1 VPLQVSVHFLVKV
14 QPNVVTKSDYFVKIT
29 TPILVALE
37 SRNFKVQVVPLD
49 LAERQEAL
57 EPQVPA
63 LMPLVEILVALRAVL
78 VQLEACYQ
86 RDQAALAAVLAAV
99 LVAAQQEKLMTVAS
113 LAAPQLAKA
122 TAAVQECLPQLAR
135 RLLRQAQLDK
145 LQQAKV
151 PPPVRK
157 LVIVVKQWESLV
169 QQQAPAVVIA
179 AQEVLAPDPRQDPR
193 EQVDPQVHTVHLIHK
208 VLHHAMLKLSALCL
222 VCNHHSAVTRLL
234 CSVKIIIKMMGAST
248 FCGSLKFL
256 VTLVQLVSALVLHL
270 MMVLLSRLT
279 SCSRLCRFKES
290 QHQTSQK
297 HKPSLFVWILQ
308 IHSRSHMI
316 PLLLSVFS
324 MEKQVKD
331 VFVVA

>member
-1 VPLQVSVHFLVKV
+1 
-14 QPNVVTKSDYFVKIT
+14 
-29 TPILVALE
+29 
-37 SRNFKVQVVPLD
+37 
-49 LAERQEAL
+49 
-57 EPQVPA
+57 
-63 LMPLVEILVALRAVL
+63 MPLVEILVALRAVL

-86 RDQAALAAVLAAV
+86 QDQAALAAVLAAALAAV

-135 RLLRQAQLDK
+135 RLLRQAQ
-145 LQQAKV
+145 QQEPLVLLRSIV
-151 PPPVRK
+151 PLPLPTQHRAMYTVHVKHSVCNQKSVDTRFFPFATHIYK
-157 LVIVVKQWESLV
+157 MMDASTLCNLKEETQDQVV
-169 QQQAPAVVIA
+169 
-179 AQEVLAPDPRQDPR
+179 
-193 EQVDPQVHTVHLIHK
+193 QVDPQVHTVHLIHK

-248 FCGSLKFL
+248 FCSSLKFL

-297 HKPSLFVWILQ
+297 HKLSLFVWILQ